1 MATTTTAMSDTFC
14 TDAQAAALLAPALKT
29 IEDYYRARGVFQGRF
44 GFGERPAI
52 IVVDFA
58 YG

>member
-29 IEDYYRARGVFQGRF
+29 IEDLRTTTGRGGYFRAGSALGSGLQSLS
-44 GFGERPAI
+44 
-52 IVVDFA
+52 
-58 YG
+58 